1 MKILSRTLLGA
12 LLLLGCSEKE
22 KSAATGTTKGEAI
35 AKNEIPTSENPTV
48 TDTGTDTIEKM
59 PAAAKGL
66 PLAKTLD
73 CESVVT
79 KFITAFVTD
88 DADARKAEMLTQ
100 CESDW
105 TAPFRECVQSA
116 TSKHAPLTCEVSV
129 KPAECK
135 LAFERLGALAKFEGK
150 DDPSLSSKADAMTEP
165 CMDLKN
171 ASRKCLLEAATLD
184 AYQACPGTKG
194 VAAVVASAE
203 LGWAA
208 SGLDSWDWPEF
219 FKGQA
224 AERLSVTEVVIDSES
239 VRPTLRI
246 ACDSAALKVSIWTK
260 VNLDDGGKNASK
272 LSLSLKLDDQAESK
286 TEAKVEMAEH
296 IRFASPDKFAES
308 LQGHKTL
315 HVAFEGP
322 GKTPVAIDFGITGV
336 EEVLAKLGTCNE

>member
-22 KSAATGTTKGEAI
+22 KSEPTNSDSEGAA
-35 AKNEIPTSENPTV
+35 NEKSKTPTSDKPTV
-48 TDTGTDTIEKM
+48 TDTSSAEKK
-59 PAAAKGL
+59 PVASKGL
-66 PLAKTLD
+66 PQRKTLD

-79 KFITAFVTD
+79 KFVTSFVTD
-88 DADARKAEMLTQ
+88 DADARKADMLAQ
-100 CESDW
+100 CESEW
-105 TAPFRECVQSA
+105 TAPLRECVQSA

-135 LAFERLGALAKFEGK
+135 LAFERLGALATFEGK
-150 DDPSLSSKADAMTEP
+150 DDPSLSTKADAMTEP

-184 AYQACPGTKG
+184 AYRACPGTEG
-194 VAAVVASAE
+194 IAMVVASAE

-219 FKGQA
+219 FNGRA
-224 AERLSVTEVVIDSES
+224 AERLSASEVVIDSES
-239 VRPTLRI
+239 VRPILRMRCEKDTFI
-246 ACDSAALKVSIWTK
+246 ASIWTK
-260 VNLDDGGKNASK
+260 VNLDGGAKAST

-286 TEAKVEMAEH
+286 SEAQVEMAEH
-296 IRFASPDKFAES
+296 IHFASPEMFAKS

-315 HVAFEGP
+315 HVAFTGP
-322 GKTPVAIDFGITGV
+322 DNKPIAIEFGIAGI
-336 EEVLAKLGTCNE
+336 EDVLAKLGTCEE